1 MNKRRLG
8 RTDIEISPLGMG
20 CWQLSQGGNAP
31 GKFWDAQSAAQAA
44 ETVSAALESGI
55 SWFDTAEIYGNGT
68 SEKSLS
74 ASLASLGVKPGS
86 VVVATKWFPIFRTAR
101 SIGKTI
107 DTRIACLG
115 SYPIDL
121 HQVHQPWSFSP
132 IAAQM
137 REMAALVKARK
148 IRSVG
153 VSNFSA
159 RAMEPAHAALAAE
172 GIPLASNQVRFNLLD
187 RSIEKNG
194 TLASAKKLGI
204 TLIAYSPLAQGV
216 LTGRFHRDPG
226 ATAKLSTMRR
236 MMSRTGTAALER
248 SRPLV
253 EALEEIGRAHG
264 STASQVA
271 LAWAVTFHGD
281 TIVAIPGASRA
292 AQARENGGALAL
304 TLSAKELARIDE
316 LSRASETRQK
326 RGS

>member
-8 RTDIEISPLGMG
+8 KTDIEISALGMG
-20 CWQLSQGGNAP
+20 CWQLAQGGNAL
-31 GKFWDAQSAAQAA
+31 GRFWDTQSAAQAA

-55 SWFDTAEIYGNGT
+55 SWFDTAEVYGKGS
-68 SEKSLS
+68 SERSLS

-86 VVVATKWFPIFRTAR
+86 VVVATKWFPLFRTAR

-107 DTRIACLG
+107 DTRISCLG
-115 SYPIDL
+115 NYPIDL
-121 HQVHQPWSFSP
+121 HQVHQPYSFSP
-132 IAAQM
+132 VAAQM
-137 REMAALVKARK
+137 REMAALVKAHK

-159 RAMEPAHAALAAE
+159 RAMETAHAALAAE
-172 GIPLASNQVRFNLLD
+172 GIPLASNQIRFNLLD
-187 RSIEKNG
+187 RRIEKNG
-194 TLASAKKLGI
+194 TLASAKKLGV

-216 LTGRFHRDPG
+216 LSGRFHRDPG
-226 ATAKLSTMRR
+226 AAAKLSSMRR
-236 MMSRTGTAALER
+236 MMSRTGAAALER

-253 EALEEIGRAHG
+253 QALEEIGRAHG
-264 STASQVA
+264 GTASQVA

-304 TLSAKELARIDE
+304 TLSAKELGRLDE
-316 LSRASETRQK
+316 LSRSADMRQERK
-326 RGS
+326 A

>member
-1 MNKRRLG
+1 MDKRRLG
-8 RTDIEISPLGMG
+8 KTDIEISPLGMG
-20 CWQLSQGGNAP
+20 CWQLAQGTSAMGR
-31 GKFWDAQSAAQAA
+31 FWEIQSPAQAA
-44 ETVSAALESGI
+44 ETVSAAMESGI

-68 SEKSLS
+68 SEKTLS
-74 ASLASLGVKPGS
+74 AALASLGVKPGS

-132 IAAQM
+132 VAAQM

-159 RAMEPAHAALAAE
+159 RAMEAAHAALAAE
-172 GIPLASNQVRFNLLD
+172 GIPLASNQIRFNLLD
-187 RSIEKNG
+187 RRIERNG
-194 TLASAKKLGI
+194 VLAAAKKLGI
-204 TLIAYSPLAQGV
+204 TLIAYSPLSQGV
-216 LTGRFHRDPG
+216 LSGRFHRDPG
-226 ATAKLSTMRR
+226 AVAKLSTMRR
-236 MMSRTGTAALER
+236 MMSRTGAAALER

-253 EALEEIGRAHG
+253 QALEEIGRAHG

-271 LAWAVTFHGD
+271 LSWTVTFHGD

-292 AQARENGGALAL
+292 PQARENGGAMAL
-304 TLSAKELARIDE
+304 TLSQQELKRIDE
-316 LSRASETRQK
+316 LSRAAETPEERK
-326 RGS
+326 A